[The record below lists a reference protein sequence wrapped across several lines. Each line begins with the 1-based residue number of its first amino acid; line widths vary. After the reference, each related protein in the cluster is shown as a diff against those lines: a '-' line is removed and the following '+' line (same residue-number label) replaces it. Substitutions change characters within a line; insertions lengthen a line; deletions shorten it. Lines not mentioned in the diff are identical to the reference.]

1 MKFNEYEYKRP
12 DYESIKESY
21 TELINLFNNS
31 KSTEEQYSYVQKINE
46 LQKETET
53 MAQLVSIRNSINTAD
68 EFYDKENEYIDMISP
83 KLHGLRVEFYKA
95 LLNSPFKE
103 ELKTKVKPQLYTLA
117 EIEIKTFSDEVVP
130 LMQEENKLVSEYS
143 KLISSAQISYDGKIL
158 NLSQLQPYMESLDRN
173 VRKEAYE
180 KWSSFFIDNEAKFD
194 LIYDKMVKVRNE
206 IAIKLGFKNFVEL
219 GYLRMGR
226 SDYNAKDVEKFRE
239 HVLKYIV
246 PLSNDLRE
254 KQRKRIGVEELKYYD
269 LPLNFMSGN
278 PTPKGDKEWILE
290 RTKKM
295 YEELSPETGEFI
307 NMMIDKDL
315 FDLDTKPNKQAGG
328 YCTFLHSL
336 KVPFIFANFNGTQD
350 DVTVVTHEAGHA
362 FQTYE
367 SRFLESP
374 EFSFP
379 TSEACEIHSMSM
391 EFITWPWMESFFEG
405 DINKFKF
412 FHLAD
417 SLMFIPYG
425 VTVDEFQHII
435 YSNPNMTPD
444 ERKKAWRDT
453 EKKYTPYKDYDDN
466 EFLDKGTLWFKQGHI
481 FFGPFY
487 YIDYTLAQICAYQF
501 WIKFNED
508 KNNAWNDYMNICKV
522 GGSESFLEI
531 IKTGNLESPFNEEA
545 IKSVSSQI
553 DNYLDSIDD
562 ANL

>member
-553 DNYLDSIDD
+553 DKYLDSIDD

>member
-12 DYESIKESY
+12 DYDSIKCKY
-21 TELINLFNNS
+21 TDLINSFNSSN
-31 KSTEEQYSYVQKINE
+31 TADEQYKYVQKINE

-53 MAQLVSIRNSINTAD
+53 MAQLVAIRNSINTAD
-68 EFYDKENEYIDMISP
+68 EFYDTENEYIDMISP

-95 LLNSPFKE
+95 LLNSKFRE
-103 ELKTKVKPQLYTLA
+103 ELKEKVKPQLFTIA
-117 EIEIKTFSDEVVP
+117 EIEIRTFSDEVVP

-143 KLISSAQISYDGKIL
+143 KLVSSAQISYDGKIL
-158 NLSQLQPYMESLDRN
+158 NLSQLQPYMESMNRA
-173 VRKEAYE
+173 VRKEAHE
-180 KWSSFFIDNEAKFD
+180 KWSSFFMENESKFD
-194 LIYDKMVKVRNE
+194 MIYDKMVKVRNE
-206 IAIKLGFKNFVEL
+206 IALKLGFRNFVEL

-226 SDYNAKDVEKFRE
+226 SDYNSRDVRDFRE

-246 PLSNDLRE
+246 PLSNELRE
-254 KQRKRIGVEELKYYD
+254 KQRSRIGVEELKYYD

-278 PTPKGDKEWILE
+278 PAPKGNKEWIME

-307 NMMIDKDL
+307 NMMIDREL
-315 FDLDTKPNKQAGG
+315 FDLETKPNKQAGG
-328 YCTFLHSL
+328 YCTFLHNFKS
-336 KVPFIFANFNGTQD
+336 PFIFANFNGTQD

-367 SRFLESP
+367 SRFLDAP

-391 EFITWPWMESFFEG
+391 EFITWPWMEMFFEN
-405 DINKFKF
+405 DIEKFKF

-425 VTVDEFQHII
+425 VTVDEFQHIV
-435 YSNPNMTPD
+435 YENPNMSPD
-444 ERKKAWRDT
+444 ERKKAWRDI
-453 EKKYTPYKDYDDN
+453 EKKYTPYKNYADN
-466 EFLDKGTLWFKQGHI
+466 GFLDKGTFWFKQGHI

-501 WIKFNED
+501 WIKFNDER
-508 KNNAWNDYMNICKV
+508 KKAWDDYMNICKV
-522 GGSESFLEI
+522 GGSQSFLEI
-531 IKTGNLESPFNEEA
+531 LKTGNLLSPFEETT

-553 DNYLDSIDD
+553 KDYLDSIYD
-562 ANL
+562 NKL